1 MLRVLECV
9 SVEHDHRLVVLAVVV
24 CGVACLAALNMLSRR
39 EAASGW
45 ARTAW
50 LAGAGAV
57 FGCGVWA
64 THFVSMLAFQPRLPS
79 SYEVMTTLLSAAV
92 ASLGAWA
99 AFATADALQQRQ
111 GQLLGMMAGGLLL
124 GGSIAAMHFIG
135 MAAMH
140 LPGTILIDPD
150 LAATAVAIAPP
161 LAALGLGLGAWGA
174 RLPRRL
180 GGATLLS
187 LTVLGMHYTAMAAVE
202 IIPVPGGTSVP
213 EFRLANGVLIAGLPG
228 SGGLI
233 HTGTLAIAVV
243 GASAVI
249 LALSL
254 SGALVDQ
261 ILTTRSAREAT
272 RLRQLA
278 GAALEGIVIHRDGT
292 ILDANAAFCRMVGL
306 AHGQVVGCDAV
317 DLVDAADTELVRGRL
332 RQGATEMAEIRLR
345 AADGAVLPV
354 EVVTRPIEHDGR
366 PATVTALRDISERKR
381 AEERI
386 RFLAHHDHLTGL
398 PNRVLL
404 DERLRQALEAAVA
417 TDGSYA
423 VHCMDLDR
431 FKSIN
436 DVFGHPA
443 GDRLLVFAAE
453 RLRAAVRASDT
464 LARTGGDEFVVV
476 QPGAGRAEAAS
487 LARRLVSV
495 LSQGIQIEG
504 RNVSVGT
511 SVGVALYPADG
522 TNGERL
528 LRHADTALYRAKRE
542 GRGTFRFF
550 EEATDGRMQERHAL
564 EHDLGEALA
573 LGQLD
578 LHYQPIVDC
587 PTGRLV
593 GFEAL
598 ARWHHPVRGPV
609 SPAEFVPVAE
619 ECGLILPL
627 GRWALETA
635 CAEAATW
642 PSAACIA
649 VNLSPAQFRQPGLPQ
664 LVADVLRSTGL
675 PADRLELEVTE
686 GLLVDDTDRA
696 LAALAAIK
704 RLGVRLALDDFGT
717 GYASLSYLRRFPFD
731 RIKIDRSF
739 VKGLVCDA
747 DATAIVTA
755 ILALARSLQLGV
767 TAEGVETERHLAL
780 LRAEGCQR
788 AQGFLLGRPV
798 PATRIRE
805 LLAVAPHG
813 AAPPKVGAAPAGAQT

>member
-1 MLRVLECV
+1 MLRVLQCATI
-9 SVEHDHRLVVLAVVV
+9 EHDHRLVGLAVAV
-24 CGVACLAALNMLSRR
+24 CAVACLAALNMLARR
-39 EAASGW
+39 EVASGW

-50 LAGAGAV
+50 LAGAAVV

-64 THFVSMLAFQPRLPS
+64 THFVSMLAFQPSLPS
-79 SYEVMTTLLSAAV
+79 SYEVATTLLSAAV
-92 ASLGAWA
+92 AALGAWA
-99 AFATADALQQRQ
+99 AFAAADALQQRQ
-111 GQLLGMMAGGLLL
+111 GLLAGMMAGGTLL
-124 GGSIAAMHFIG
+124 GASIVAMHFIG
-135 MAAMH
+135 MKALY
-140 LPGTILIDPD
+140 LPGTIRFDHAT
-150 LAATAVAIAPP
+150 AAAAVAIAPP

-180 GGATLLS
+180 GGAALLS
-187 LTVLGMHYTAMAAVE
+187 LAVLSMHFTAMAAVE
-202 IIPVPGGTSVP
+202 IIPLPGGASVP
-213 EFRLANGVLIAGLPG
+213 ELRLANGVLIVAPLR
-228 SGGLI
+228 SGAHI

-243 GASAVI
+243 AASAVI

-261 ILTTRSAREAT
+261 ILTARAAREAT

-278 GAALEGIVIHRDGT
+278 GAAFEGIIIHRDGT
-292 ILDANAAFCRMVGL
+292 ILDANAPFCHMVGL
-306 AHGQVVGCDAV
+306 AHEQVVGRHAV
-317 DLVDAADTELVRGRL
+317 ELVDAADAELVRRCL
-332 RQGATEMAEIRLR
+332 RHGATEMAEIHLC
-345 AADGAVLPV
+345 AADDATLPV
-354 EVVTRPIEHDGR
+354 EVLTRPIEHDGR
-366 PATVTALRDISERKR
+366 PAAVTALRDISERKR

-386 RFLAHHDHLTGL
+386 RFLAHHDQLTGL
-398 PNRVLL
+398 ANRVLL
-404 DERLRQALEAAVA
+404 DERLRQALDSAAA
-417 TDGSYA
+417 THGSFA

-431 FKSIN
+431 FKPIN

-443 GDRLLVFAAE
+443 GDQLLVCTAE
-453 RLRAAVRASDT
+453 RLRGALRATDT

-487 LARRLVSV
+487 LARRLISV
-495 LSQGIQIEG
+495 LSQGLQIEG

-522 TNGERL
+522 TTGERL

-550 EEATDGRMQERHAL
+550 EEAMDRRMQERHAL
-564 EHDLGEALA
+564 EHDLGEALT

-578 LHYQPIVDC
+578 LHYQPIMDC
-587 PTGRLV
+587 RTGRLF

-598 ARWHHPVRGPV
+598 ARWHHPVRGSV
-609 SPAEFVPVAE
+609 APAEFVPVAE
-619 ECGLILPL
+619 ECGLILPI

-642 PSAACIA
+642 PSEACIA
-649 VNLSPAQFRQPGLPQ
+649 VNLSPVQFRQPGLPQ
-664 LVADVLRSTGL
+664 LVADVLRRTGL

-696 LAALAAIK
+696 LAALTDIK

-717 GYASLSYLRRFPFD
+717 GYASLSYLHRFPFD

-739 VKGLVCDA
+739 VKGLGCDA
-747 DATAIVTA
+747 GATAIVTA
-755 ILALARSLQLGV
+755 ILALGRSLRLWV
-767 TAEGVETERHLAL
+767 TAEGVETEKQLAL
-780 LRAEGCQR
+780 LRGQRCQH

-798 PATRIRE
+798 PAARLRE
-805 LLAVAPHG
+805 LFTVPG
-813 AAPPKVGAAPAGAQT
+813 AASLPLPSQS